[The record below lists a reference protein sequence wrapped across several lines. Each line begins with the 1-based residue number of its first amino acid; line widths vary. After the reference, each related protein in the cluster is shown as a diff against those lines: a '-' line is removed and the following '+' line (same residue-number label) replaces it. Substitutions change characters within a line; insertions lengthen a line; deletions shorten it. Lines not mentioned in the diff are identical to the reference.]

1 MIRLKFLCHPT
12 QGWKNLGRSS
22 MGQWDID
29 TKKGAK
35 SSFCA

>member
-1 MIRLKFLCHPT
+1 MICLEFLYRLTSDWQDL
-12 QGWKNLGRSS
+12 GWSS

>member
-12 QGWKNLGRSS
+12 QGWKNLGQSS